1 MALPPSPGAVDDARG
16 PTIEFHRRQPFAC
29 GPFPMILPIVKY
41 GNPVLHRVAEPVT
54 AFDEALERLS
64 KDMVETMY
72 AAPGVGLAA
81 PQVGVPTRLMVI
93 DPTAGEK
100 AGSLIVL
107 ANPEIR
113 ESDGDQYEEEGCL
126 SIPEFMARVR
136 RPRKLV
142 VSGKRI
148 DGSQTKV
155 EGEDLLARI
164 LSHEIDHLNGVLFID
179 HLSVVKRDIIKRK
192 IRKKVRAGEW

>member
-1 MALPPSPGAVDDARG
+1 
-16 PTIEFHRRQPFAC
+16 
-29 GPFPMILPIVKY
+29 MILPIVKF
-41 GNPVLHRVAEPVT
+41 GNSVLHGVAEQVT
-54 AFDEALERLS
+54 AFDETLERLS
-64 KDMVETMY
+64 KDMAETMY

-81 PQVGVPTRLMVI
+81 PQVGVLTRLMVI
-93 DPTAGEK
+93 DPTGGEK

-107 ANPEIR
+107 ANPEIL
-113 ESDGDQYEEEGCL
+113 ESEGDQYEEEGCL
-126 SIPEFMARVR
+126 SIPEFTARVH

-142 VSGKRI
+142 VTGKRI
-148 DGSQTKV
+148 DGSRTMV

-179 HLSVVKRDIIKRK
+179 HLSVIKRDIIKRK

>member
-1 MALPPSPGAVDDARG
+1 
-16 PTIEFHRRQPFAC
+16 
-29 GPFPMILPIVKY
+29 MILPIVKY
-41 GNPVLHRVAEPVT
+41 GNSVLHQVAAPVT
-54 AFDEALERLS
+54 AFDDALERLS

-93 DPTAGEK
+93 DPTGGEK
-100 AGSLIVL
+100 AGSLTVL
-107 ANPEIR
+107 ANPEILDS
-113 ESDGDQYEEEGCL
+113 EGDQYEEEGCL
-126 SIPEFMARVR
+126 SIPEFMARVH
-136 RPRKLV
+136 RPEKLT

-148 DGSQTKV
+148 DGRQTRV
-155 EGEDLLARI
+155 EGEGLLARI

-179 HLSVVKRDIIKRK
+179 HLSVIKRDIIKRK